1 MSSAQLP
8 SGYVLSR
15 ALSGGQAVAI
25 AAIAGALVPDLDLI
39 WFYTVDAR
47 AIHHH
52 RYWVHAP
59 TFALVVSAL
68 ALGLGKALRPGLTPI
83 ILAFA
88 IGWLLHIALDSI
100 AGGIMWLWPVSDT
113 LFALIEVPAT
123 YSHFLISFLLHPS
136 FLLELAVWVVALWLW
151 FRR

>member
-1 MSSAQLP
+1 MITAHLP
-8 SGYVLSR
+8 SGYVLWR

-25 AAIAGALVPDLDLI
+25 AAIAGALAPDLDLI

-47 AIHHH
+47 AIHHP

-68 ALGLGKALRPGLTPI
+68 ALGLGKALRPSWTPI